1 MTLTVDCQVAQKSQ
15 HFFSR
20 PGCDDPQQGYLPV
33 GNNVPGYQ
41 VETRPSTL
49 CTPIIESF
57 QLVAQLV
64 DNIDVRKKFIIR
76 ELRVLVLS
84 IAPEYAVMSKTVLP
98 GPCFL
103 SKL

>member
-15 HFFSR
+15 HFFFR

-64 DNIDVRKKFIIR
+64 DNIDVQKR
-76 ELRVLVLS
+76 ELHHQA
-84 IAPEYAVMSKTVLP
+84 IASA
-98 GPCFL
+98 GPVDCARMCSNVKDCVAWTL
-103 SKL
+103 LLE